1 MTFAIKGGGVLRA
14 PNPAE
19 NCDYFL
25 ILISAALSLS
35 LSLSFLLSV
44 SLIISIIYHALFIT
58 LKLILNITLTINH
71 ISISISFVIS
81 ININIYISIRTCTTT
96 RTCKTNV
103 RKPNMKGHFSMSL
116 DWTDGIKAAFN
127 SILYCIRGQHTWK
140 RIYSTPMS
148 GAGGVIVHSP
158 LFGANV
164 HVHTST

>member
-14 PNPAE
+14 PNPAG

-35 LSLSFLLSV
+35 LYLSFLLSV
-44 SLIISIIYHALFIT
+44 SLIISIIYHGLFIT

-103 RKPNMKGHFSMSL
+103 RKPNMNGHFKNV
-116 DWTDGIKAAFN
+116 WCAKKGEKASFLYLSAFQFLEYQMGGGRLYL
-127 SILYCIRGQHTWK
+127 IL
-140 RIYSTPMS
+140 
-148 GAGGVIVHSP
+148 
-158 LFGANV
+158 
-164 HVHTST
+164 

>member
-1 MTFAIKGGGVLRA
+1 MTFAIKVGGVLRA
-14 PNPAE
+14 PNPAG

-58 LKLILNITLTINH
+58 LKPILNITLTINH

-103 RKPNMKGHFSMSL
+103 RKANMKGQLKNIWCAQKKERKPPF
-116 DWTDGIKAAFN
+116 
-127 SILYCIRGQHTWK
+127 CICQHSS
-140 RIYSTPMS
+140 Y
-148 GAGGVIVHSP
+148 
-158 LFGANV
+158 
-164 HVHTST
+164 

>member
-103 RKPNMKGHFSMSL
+103 RKPNMKGHFKNV
-116 DWTDGIKAAFN
+116 WCAKKVRKPPFCICQH
-127 SILYCIRGQHTWK
+127 SIYYEYQ
-140 RIYSTPMS
+140 MS
-148 GAGGVIVHSP
+148 GER
-158 LFGANV
+158 L
-164 HVHTST
+164 